1 MELLPD
7 IHLVDGVTCN
17 VYLLLEPGIV
27 TLIDTGLPGSAAK
40 VLAYLRTLGCDPLDL
55 QRIILTHQHVD
66 HIGGLA
72 ALAAQTGA
80 EVIAPAGDTP
90 AIEGRAPRELPKG
103 PLRPAFSLFLLPRLQ
118 TAKVTRQV
126 RPGERIPVFEADGGL
141 RVIDTPGH
149 TLGHASFYLPGRR
162 LLFVGDAYRHAG
174 KRIAPPP
181 RMFTTDMTMARRSLA
196 ALARLDVD
204 ASLPGHGAPILRDA
218 GEHLSATIAAL
229 RLS

>member
-1 MELLPD
+1 MELLQD

-17 VYLLLEPGIV
+17 VYLLFEPGIV
-27 TLIDTGLPGSAAK
+27 TLVDTGLPGSAAK
-40 VLAYLRTLGCDPLDL
+40 VFAYLRALRRDPLDL

-66 HIGGLA
+66 HVGGLA

-118 TAKVTRQV
+118 IAKVTRQV

-149 TLGHASFYLPGRR
+149 TLGHVSFYLPGRR
-162 LLFVGDAYRHAG
+162 LLFAGDAYRHAG
-174 KRIAPPP
+174 QRIAPPP
-181 RMFTTDMTMARRSLA
+181 RMFTTDMAMACRSLA

-204 ASLPGHGAPILRDA
+204 ASLPGHGAPILRGA
-218 GEHLSATIAAL
+218 GERLAATVAGL
-229 RLS
+229 RV

>member
-7 IHLVDGVTCN
+7 VHLVDGVTCN

-27 TLIDTGLPGSAAK
+27 TLVDTGMPGSAGK
-40 VLAYLRTLGCDPLDL
+40 VIAYLRALGRDPRDL

-66 HIGGLA
+66 HVGGVA

-103 PLRPAFSLFLLPRLQ
+103 PLRLAFSLLLLPRLQ
-118 TAKVTRQV
+118 NAKVTRQV

-141 RVIDTPGH
+141 RVMDTPGH
-149 TLGHASFYLPGRR
+149 TLGHVSFYLPGRR
-162 LLFVGDAYRHAG
+162 LLFAGDAYRHAG

-181 RMFTTDMTMARRSLA
+181 RMFTTDMALARRSLA
-196 ALARLDVD
+196 ALTRLDVD
-204 ASLPGHGAPILRDA
+204 ASLPGHGAPIPRGA
-218 GEHLSATIAAL
+218 GELLAATIAGL

>member
-7 IHLVDGVTCN
+7 VHLVDGVTCN

-27 TLIDTGLPGSAAK
+27 TLVDTGMPGSAGK
-40 VLAYLRTLGCDPLDL
+40 VLAYLRALGRDPRDL

-66 HIGGLA
+66 HVGGVA

-103 PLRPAFSLFLLPRLQ
+103 PLRPVFSHFLLPRLQ
-118 TAKVTRQV
+118 NAKVTRQV
-126 RPGERIPVFEADGGL
+126 RPGERITVFEADGCL

-162 LLFVGDAYRHAG
+162 LLFAGDAYRHAG
-174 KRIAPPP
+174 ERIAPPP
-181 RMFTTDMTMARRSLA
+181 RVFTTDMTMAGRSLA
-196 ALARLDVD
+196 ALARLDIDV
-204 ASLPGHGAPILRDA
+204 SLPGHGAPILRHA
-218 GEHLSATIAAL
+218 GERLAATVAAL
-229 RLS
+229 RR

>member
-72 ALAAQTGA
+72 ALAAQPPPSHRPRRRHARHRGT
-80 EVIAPAGDTP
+80 
-90 AIEGRAPRELPKG
+90 RPRELPKG
-103 PLRPAFSLFLLPRLQ
+103 PLRPAFSLFLLPRL
-118 TAKVTRQV
+118 
-126 RPGERIPVFEADGGL
+126 RP
-141 RVIDTPGH
+141 
-149 TLGHASFYLPGRR
+149 
-162 LLFVGDAYRHAG
+162 
-174 KRIAPPP
+174 
-181 RMFTTDMTMARRSLA
+181 RRSRARCAPASASPSSRLTA
-196 ALARLDVD
+196 ACA
-204 ASLPGHGAPILRDA
+204 
-218 GEHLSATIAAL
+218 
-229 RLS
+229 

>member
-7 IHLVDGVTCN
+7 VHLVDGVTCN

-40 VLAYLRTLGCDPLDL
+40 VLAYLRALGRDPLDL

-66 HIGGLA
+66 HVGGLA

-126 RPGERIPVFEADGGL
+126 RPGERIPVFAADGGL

-162 LLFVGDAYRHAG
+162 LLFAGDAYRHAG
-174 KRIAPPP
+174 QRIAPPP
-181 RMFTTDMTMARRSLA
+181 RMFTTDMAMACRSLI

-204 ASLPGHGAPILRDA
+204 ASLPGHGPPIPRGA
-218 GEHLSATIAAL
+218 GERLAATVSRL
-229 RLS
+229 RLT